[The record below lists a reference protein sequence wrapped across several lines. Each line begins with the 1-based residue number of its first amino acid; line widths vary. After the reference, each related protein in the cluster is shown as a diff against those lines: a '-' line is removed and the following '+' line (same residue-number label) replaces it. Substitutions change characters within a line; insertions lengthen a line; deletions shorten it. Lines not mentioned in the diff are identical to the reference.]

1 MTKLCLSQLVWHLDY
16 RAASTMEMAEGNRHN
31 CNASKYTESK
41 NIGKMFKEN
50 KNSLEFHAG
59 LFLVLYFKGKP
70 DFIMIS

>member
-1 MTKLCLSQLVWHLDY
+1 
-16 RAASTMEMAEGNRHN
+16 MEMAEGNRHN

-70 DFIMIS
+70 DFIMISWNISEIISDKIWWKRVK